1 MNREE
6 ILKILEDAG
15 VLLKGHFL
23 LTSGRHSQKY
33 LQCAKLFQYPEYSR
47 VMTEYLVNQFKDEK
61 IDLVVGPAV
70 GGIILAYEA
79 ARQLNVR
86 NIFMEREN
94 GKMTL
99 RRGFEIQEGMK
110 ILVVEDVVTTGGSVK
125 EVIDVIKD
133 NGGIVI
139 GVGSIVDR
147 STGNRKFE
155 EELKSVIKF
164 DIETYS
170 PDECPLCK
178 EGTPAVKP
186 GSRNI
191 K

>member
-1 MNREE
+1 MKREE

-23 LTSGRHSQKY
+23 LTSGRHSARY
-33 LQCAKLFQYPEYSR
+33 LQCAQLFQYPEYSR
-47 VMTEYLVNQFKDEK
+47 IITEELVKQFADEK

-70 GGIILAYEA
+70 GGIILSYEVS
-79 ARQLNVR
+79 RQLNVK

-94 GKMTL
+94 GNMTL
-99 RRGFEIQEGMK
+99 RRGFEIEEGMRV
-110 ILVVEDVVTTGGSVK
+110 LVVEDVVTTGGSVK
-125 EVIDVIKD
+125 EVIDVIKEK
-133 NGGIVI
+133 GGIVV

-155 EELKSVIKF
+155 EDLKSVIKF
-164 DIETYS
+164 EIETYS

-191 K
+191 